1 MQITPEMIITLAILI
16 VAMFLFITERL
27 RVDVVALCVL
37 VVLMAT
43 NVLTVEEA
51 LSGFS
56 SSAVLLIA
64 ALFIVGG
71 AVFQT
76 GLAGILADRIVDI
89 AGTSETRLLVVVMI
103 AVAIVS
109 GFISSTGTVAVLM
122 PAVISVALS
131 VRINPSRLLMPLA
144 FASLLGG
151 AMTLIGTPPNII
163 VSDALVEAGF
173 APFEFFQFAPMG
185 LLLVVAGIAV
195 TLVLR
200 KYLPDNKPANGN
212 EQAAVSAAEL
222 IESYHL
228 GESVYRARIRSASS
242 LIGKTVGESN
252 IGHDYDLNI
261 LEIMRPPAP
270 RKLAEFGN
278 QQFVVQSAR
287 DIPIHPRPDV
297 QLAHNDVLILQ
308 GESEMVS
315 RFVLDKKLSIQPLR
329 ATDHA
334 ALISEEVGVAEV
346 VLPPRSSLVGKTLI
360 DVRFSN
366 LHNLTVL
373 SIRRPGHGKI
383 ENFREARLAFGDI
396 LLVQGAWHNIFNL
409 SKRAGDFVL
418 IGGTREIESHLYNR
432 AKAPIALLILVGMLV
447 VLVTGWLPTTTAAML
462 ASLMVVLTGCLTMD
476 EAYQAID
483 WKSIVLVAGMLPMS
497 TALVKVGWIDLLG
510 TGFAETLGALG
521 PIVVMAGL
529 FILTTSL
536 TQVLSNTTT
545 SVIIAPLAIVIA
557 GQLGVQPHAF
567 LMSVAIAASMAFA
580 TPVASPVNT
589 LVMGAGNYR
598 FSDYMKLGTPFIIVS
613 FVMTMIALPILFPFN

>member
-1 MQITPEMIITLAILI
+1 MQITPEMMITLGILI
-16 VAMFLFITERL
+16 ASMVLFITEKL

-37 VVLMAT
+37 VTLMAT
-43 NVLTVEEA
+43 KVLTVEEA

-56 SSAVLLIA
+56 SNAVLLIA

-76 GLAGILADRIVDI
+76 GLASMLANRIVSI

-103 AVAIVS
+103 AVAVVS

-151 AMTLIGTPPNII
+151 AITLIGTPPNII

-173 APFEFFQFAPMG
+173 RPFEFFEFAPMG
-185 LLLVVAGIAV
+185 IILTVAGIAL
-195 TLVLR
+195 TLLMR
-200 KYLPDNKPANGN
+200 KYLPDNKPTNGN
-212 EQAAVSAAEL
+212 EQVAEHAAEL
-222 IESYHL
+222 IDTYQL
-228 GESVYRARIRSASS
+228 GESVFRVRVRSASS
-242 LIGKTVGESN
+242 LVGATIAQAQ

-261 LEIMRPPAP
+261 LEILRPPPP
-270 RKLAEFGN
+270 RKIAEIAN
-278 QQFVVQSAR
+278 QQIVVQASR
-287 DIPIHPRPDV
+287 HIPIHPRPETE
-297 QLAHNDVLILQ
+297 LAHNDILILQ
-308 GESEMVS
+308 GDSEKVS
-315 RFVLDKKLSIQPLR
+315 RLVLDKKMSLQPR
-329 ATDHA
+329 RPDDHE
-334 ALISEEVGVAEV
+334 ALISQEVGVAEV
-346 VLPPRSSLVGKTLI
+346 VLPPSSRLLGKNLF
-360 DVRFSN
+360 DLRFGN
-366 LHNLTVL
+366 HHNLTVL

-383 ENFREARLAFGDI
+383 RNFRQEKLAFGDI
-396 LLVQGAWHNIFNL
+396 LLVQGAWRDILKL
-409 SKRAGDFVL
+409 SNNTADFVL
-418 IGGTREIESHLYNR
+418 IGGTREIESILYNR
-432 AKAPIALLILVGMLV
+432 EKAPIAFLILVGMLV
-447 VLVTGWLPTTTAAML
+447 MLVGGWLPTTTTAML

-476 EAYQAID
+476 EAYQSID
-483 WKSIVLVAGMLPMS
+483 WTSIVLVAGMLPMS

-510 TGFAETLGALG
+510 AGFVDTLGALG

-529 FILTTSL
+529 FILTSSL

-557 GQLGVQPHAF
+557 QQLGVQPYAF
-567 LMSVAIAASMAFA
+567 LMSVAIAASMAFL

-598 FSDYMKLGTPFIIVS
+598 FRDYVKLGTPFVFLMFFVSMII
-613 FVMTMIALPILFPFN
+613 LPILFPF

>member
-1 MQITPEMIITLAILI
+1 LQITPDMIMTLGILI
-16 VAMFLFITERL
+16 ISMILFVTERL
-27 RVDVVALCVL
+27 RVDVVALSVL
-37 VVLMAT
+37 VALMAT
-43 NVLTVEEA
+43 DVLTVEEA

-76 GLAGILADRIVDI
+76 GLAGMLANRIVSI

-151 AMTLIGTPPNII
+151 AITLIGTPPNII

-173 APFEFFQFAPMG
+173 EPFNFFDFAPMG
-185 LLLVVAGIAV
+185 ILLTIVGILL
-195 TLVLR
+195 TLALR
-200 KYLPDNKPANGN
+200 RYLPDNKPTNGN
-212 EQAAVSAAEL
+212 EQAAESAAEL

-228 GESVYRARIRSASS
+228 GESVYRARIRSASP
-242 LIGKTVGESN
+242 LVGKTIGESQV
-252 IGHDYDLNI
+252 GQEYDLNI
-261 LEIMRPPAP
+261 LEVLRPPQS
-270 RKLAEFGN
+270 RKIAEIAN
-278 QQFVVQSAR
+278 QQIVMQSSR
-287 DIPIHPRPDV
+287 YSPIHPRPDTE
-297 QLAHNDVLILQ
+297 LAHNDILILQ
-308 GESEMVS
+308 GESEKVS
-315 RFVLDKKLSIQPLR
+315 RFVLDKKMSIQPLR
-329 ATDHA
+329 TSDRE

-346 VLPPRSSLVGKTLI
+346 VLPPRSSLQGKNLFEL
-360 DVRFSN
+360 RFGN
-366 LHNLTVL
+366 HYNLTVL
-373 SIRRPGHGKI
+373 SIRRPGNGKI
-383 ENFREARLAFGDI
+383 ENFREEKLQFGDV
-396 LLVQGAWHNIFNL
+396 LLVQGAWRDILQL
-409 SKRAGDFVL
+409 SKRTHDFVL
-418 IGGTREIESHLYNR
+418 IGGTREIESLLYNR
-432 AKAPIALLILVGMLV
+432 SKAPIALLILVAMLV
-447 VLVTGWLPTTTAAML
+447 ILVTGWLPTTTAAML

-510 TGFAETLGALG
+510 AGFVNTLGTLG

-529 FILTTSL
+529 FILTSAL

-557 GQLGVQPHAF
+557 QQLDVSPYAF
-567 LMSVAIAASMAFA
+567 LMSVAIAASMAFL

-598 FSDYMKLGTPFIIVS
+598 FMDYVKLGVPFVIVS
-613 FVMTMIALPILFPFN
+613 FLVTMIALPILFPF